1 MNDYIN
7 TINTIIKNLVDEGY
21 THIPGKDPI
30 GGSKGFGMYFEKGD
44 RRVFIKGCT
53 LSPYWWNED
62 DPCWGNLEG
71 ARIQIYAYFS
81 YDNVSRWGSNGHILA
96 KTILF
101 YDMAGRSA
109 YGKWYTTD
117 RDAAL
122 EAHAK
127 RKSRRDAK
135 RGGNPRNVLDVNDVL
150 FKAARSIKGFKNV
163 KRDDLYVYRVIT
175 NQYKTYH
182 FEKLSSNTWAEV
194 KFYPGDRPY
203 VSTGR

>member
-1 MNDYIN
+1 MNDYIK

-30 GGSKGFGMYFEKGD
+30 GGAKDFDMYFEKGD
-44 RRVFIKGCT
+44 RRVFIEGYT
-53 LSPYWWNED
+53 FGYYQWNED
-62 DPCWGNLEG
+62 DPCYGNITG
-71 ARIQIYAYFS
+71 ARIRIYAYFS
-81 YDNVSRWGSNGHILA
+81 HDRVSRWNSNGHILA

-101 YDMAGRSA
+101 YDMAGNATSGR
-109 YGKWYTTD
+109 WYTTD

-122 EAHAK
+122 EANAK

-135 RGGNPRNVLDVNDVL
+135 HGGNPRSVLGVNDVL
-150 FKAARSIKGFKNV
+150 FKAARSLKGFKNV
-163 KRDDLYVYRVIT
+163 KRDDLYVYRVV
-175 NQYKTYH
+175 NRYKTYH

-203 VSTGR
+203 ISTGR